1 MRFENKV
8 LFVTG
13 GASGLGAA
21 TARRFADEGAKVA
34 VADINEGAAREYAG
48 SLPDGIAVTVDTAD
62 PASVQRAVRS
72 AVEHY
77 GRIDV
82 IFNNAGIEG
91 EQAGLHEMTVDNW
104 NRVTSV
110 NGDGVFYV
118 LKYGIEAM
126 LETGGGAV
134 VNTSSTA
141 GLTAQDNISPY
152 TFTKAGIVGLTRSA
166 AVEYAGRGIRVNA
179 SRSDRGDDA
188 ARAPLHRERGGP
200 GRDAQPDGVVQ
211 PHARHRPARGC
222 RGAGRVPRIRRCP
235 LDNRGH
241 DPDRRRVLRP
251 LTIRRLWVRRV
262 ACARAWQ
269 AAKPCRCNRQPPGN
283 ARRRSRG
290 SRRAT
295 GRRPAGTSARRSC
308 TARAGHA

>member
-34 VADINEGAAREYAG
+34 VADINEEAARRVR
-48 SLPDGIAVTVDTAD
+48 GIAARRHRGPGRHRRSGV
-62 PASVQRAVRS
+62 RAAAPFAS

-91 EQAGLHEMTVDNW
+91 EQIALHEMTVDNW
-104 NRVTSV
+104 QRVTSV

-134 VNTSSTA
+134 INTSSTA

-166 AVEYAGRGIRVNA
+166 AVEYAGARYPGQR
-179 SRSDRGDDA
+179 DRPDRRDDP
-188 ARAPLHRERGGP
+188 ARAPLHRERGRP
-200 GRDAQPDGVVQ
+200 GRDAPADGVVQ
-211 PHARHRPARGC
+211 PHARHRPARGR
-222 RGAGRVPRIRRCP
+222 RGAGRVPRIR
-235 LDNRGH
+235 
-241 DPDRRRVLRP
+241 
-251 LTIRRLWVRRV
+251 TM
-262 ACARAWQ
+262 
-269 AAKPCRCNRQPPGN
+269 
-283 ARRRSRG
+283 
-290 SRRAT
+290 
-295 GRRPAGTSARRSC
+295 PAG
-308 TARAGHA
+308 

>member
-21 TARRFADEGAKVA
+21 TAQRFADEGAKVA
-34 VADINEGAAREYAG
+34 VADINEEAARQYAG

-77 GRIDV
+77 GQIDV

-91 EQAGLHEMTVDNW
+91 EQIALHEMTVENW
-104 NRVTSV
+104 QRVTSV

-134 VNTSSTA
+134 INTSSTA

-166 AVEYAGRGIRVNA
+166 AVEYAARGIRVNA
-179 SRSDRGDDA
+179 IAPTVVMTPLVRRFIENA
-188 ARAPLHRERGGP
+188 ADPVEMLQRMESFNPMP
-200 GRDAQPDGVVQ
+200 GIVQ
-211 PHARHRPARGC
+211 PEDVAALVAFLASSDARWITG
-222 RGAGRVPRIRRCP
+222 
-235 LDNRGH
+235 
-241 DPDRRRVLRP
+241 
-251 LTIRRLWVRRV
+251 LTIPIDGGY
-262 ACARAWQ
+262 CAR
-269 AAKPCRCNRQPPGN
+269 
-283 ARRRSRG
+283 
-290 SRRAT
+290 
-295 GRRPAGTSARRSC
+295 
-308 TARAGHA
+308 

>member
-34 VADINEGAAREYAG
+34 IADINEEAAREYAG
-48 SLPDGIAVTVDTAD
+48 SLPDAVALAVDTAD
-62 PASVQRAVRS
+62 PASVAQAIQS
-72 AVEHY
+72 AAAHY

-91 EQAGLHEMTVDNW
+91 EQTALHEMTVENW
-104 NRVTSV
+104 QRVTSV

-134 VNTSSTA
+134 INTSSTA

-166 AVEYAGRGIRVNA
+166 AVEYAARGIRVNA
-179 SRSDRGDDA
+179 IAPTVVMTPLVRRFIENA
-188 ARAPLHRERGGP
+188 ADPVEMLQRMESFNPMP
-200 GRDAQPDGVVQ
+200 GIVQ
-211 PHARHRPARGC
+211 PEDVAALVAFLASNDARWITG
-222 RGAGRVPRIRRCP
+222 
-235 LDNRGH
+235 
-241 DPDRRRVLRP
+241 
-251 LTIRRLWVRRV
+251 LTIPIDGGY
-262 ACARAWQ
+262 CAR
-269 AAKPCRCNRQPPGN
+269 
-283 ARRRSRG
+283 
-290 SRRAT
+290 
-295 GRRPAGTSARRSC
+295 
-308 TARAGHA
+308 

>member
-34 VADINEGAAREYAG
+34 VADIDEEAAREYAG
-48 SLPDGIAVTVDTAD
+48 SLPDSIAIPVDTAD
-62 PASVQRAVRS
+62 PAFVQRAVRS

-91 EQAGLHEMTVDNW
+91 EQTVLHEMTVDNW

-126 LETGGGAV
+126 LQTGGGAV
-134 VNTSSTA
+134 INTSSTA

-179 SRSDRGDDA
+179 IAPTVVMTPLVRRFIEHADD
-188 ARAPLHRERGGP
+188 PVEMLHRMESFNPMP
-200 GRDAQPDGVVQ
+200 GIVQ
-211 PHARHRPARGC
+211 PEDVAALVAFLASEDARWITG
-222 RGAGRVPRIRRCP
+222 V
-235 LDNRGH
+235 
-241 DPDRRRVLRP
+241 
-251 LTIRRLWVRRV
+251 TIPIDGGY
-262 ACARAWQ
+262 CAR
-269 AAKPCRCNRQPPGN
+269 
-283 ARRRSRG
+283 
-290 SRRAT
+290 
-295 GRRPAGTSARRSC
+295 
-308 TARAGHA
+308 